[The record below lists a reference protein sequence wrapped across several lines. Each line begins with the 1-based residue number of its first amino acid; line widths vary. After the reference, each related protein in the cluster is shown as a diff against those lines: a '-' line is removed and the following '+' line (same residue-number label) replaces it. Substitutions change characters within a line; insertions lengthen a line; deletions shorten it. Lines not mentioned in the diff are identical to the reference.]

1 MVSSV
6 AMFFQENCVGNG
18 ESILSVIQ
26 NREKNS
32 LTVFDWLDIKG
43 RFCGRSPTMASR
55 RAQLNAI
62 PAFLRPRSK
71 FKPNLREPYQ
81 SWQIVKGDKVEF
93 MLQQLFWNM
102 ILIIICS
109 SLFVVFLSFFVV

>member
-1 MVSSV
+1 
-6 AMFFQENCVGNG
+6 
-18 ESILSVIQ
+18 
-26 NREKNS
+26 
-32 LTVFDWLDIKG
+32 
-43 RFCGRSPTMASR
+43 MASR

-93 MLQQLFWNM
+93 MLQQLF
-102 ILIIICS
+102 
-109 SLFVVFLSFFVV
+109 